1 MYWRGLFWELDRPLL
16 QKKQTNGYKKNDIS
30 KHLEYFFV
38 MKNNATISK
47 YVLIVSVAILLL
59 SSVAVRFMPTSN
71 GDDWAEYLG
80 GGDRNHYSTL
90 TQITPDNVNKL
101 QVAWRYSTP
110 DSGQIQAN
118 PLIVD
123 GVLYGVTSS
132 VQAFA
137 LEASTGKELWRFGD
151 PLKNW
156 ASTSRGVAYWQ
167 GPHDK
172 RILYTA
178 GPNLW
183 ALDATTGK
191 PIEDFGN
198 NGKVDLHT
206 GLPQNAQNKFVISNT
221 PGSIFEDLIIMP
233 VRLSEGA
240 DAAPG
245 DIRAF
250 NIKTGKLAWTFHTI
264 PYPGEFGYETFPK
277 DAYRNQYTGAA
288 NNWAGMAVDK
298 KRGIVYVPTG
308 SAGYDFYGGNRKGT
322 NLFANCLLALD
333 ARTGKRIWHFQTTH
347 HDIWDRDLPAPPN
360 LMTITKNGKKIDVV
374 AQVTKQGYVFVFDRV
389 TGKSIFPIKEIPV
402 LASKLN
408 GEHTWPTQ
416 PLPTK
421 PAPFAR
427 QSSALTT
434 NDISQYAE
442 NRQELIANFKK
453 YKTGVYDPSTKEG
466 IVLLPG
472 YDGGAEWG
480 GAAADPEGVLYVNA
494 NEMAWIHT
502 MIDTP
507 TQDKLAQMS
516 NGEKLYTLHCIACH
530 GTDKKG
536 NQRSNYPSLVGIE
549 KKRNKTFTTHIIA
562 NGKGMMPGF
571 TTLSVTEKQ
580 AIVSFLYGEQK
591 QEATANTSN
600 KQVYL
605 PYRSTGYNK
614 FLDSK
619 GLPAISPPW
628 GTMSAIDLNTGE
640 YLWKI
645 PFGYEPTLL
654 QKGIT
659 NTGVENYGG
668 PVITASGL
676 LFIAAT
682 KDGMFRAFEKKTGK
696 LLWETKL
703 PAAGFATPSTYQIN
717 GKQYVVIA
725 CGGTKLGTP
734 KGNQYVAFALP

>member
-1 MYWRGLFWELDRPLL
+1 
-16 QKKQTNGYKKNDIS
+16 
-30 KHLEYFFV
+30 
-38 MKNNATISK
+38 MKIK
-47 YVLIVSVAILLL
+47 LKFIVAI
-59 SSVAVRFMPTSN
+59 SIIFIGTVAFQMIDTGN
-71 GDDWAEYLG
+71 EDWSEYLG
-80 GGDRNHYSTL
+80 GADRNHYSTL
-90 TQITPDNVNKL
+90 TQINPENVNKL
-101 QVAWRYSTP
+101 QIAWSYSTP
-110 DSGQIQAN
+110 DSGQMQVN
-118 PLIVD
+118 PLIIN
-123 GVLYGVTSS
+123 GILYGVTSS

-137 LEASTGKELWRFGD
+137 LDASSGKEIWRFGD

-156 ASTSRGVAYWQ
+156 ASTSRGVSFWKE
-167 GPHDK
+167 GNDE

-183 ALDATTGK
+183 ALNAKNGQ
-191 PIEDFGN
+191 PIESFGDK
-198 NGKVDLHT
+198 GKVDLHT
-206 GLPQNAQNKFVISNT
+206 GLPEIAQKKFVISNT
-221 PGSIFEDLIIMP
+221 PGTIFEDLIIMP

-250 NIKTGKLAWTFHTI
+250 HVKTGKLAWTFHTI

-277 DAYRNQYTGAA
+277 DAYKNEYTGAA

-298 KRGIVYVPTG
+298 KRGILYVPTG
-308 SAGYDFYGGNRKGT
+308 SAGYDFYGGNRKGK

-347 HDIWDRDLPAPPN
+347 HDIWDRDMPAPPN

-389 TGKSIFPIKEIPV
+389 TGKPIYPIKEVPV
-402 LASKLN
+402 PKSDLE
-408 GEHTWPTQ
+408 GEIAWPTQ
-416 PLPTK
+416 PIPTK
-421 PAPFAR
+421 PAPYAR
-427 QSSALTT
+427 QSNTLTEK
-434 NDISQYAE
+434 DISPYAE
-442 NRQELIANFKK
+442 NREELIQNFKK
-453 YKTGVYDPSTKEG
+453 YKTALYHPGTKDG
-466 IVLLPG
+466 TVILPG

-480 GAAADPEGVLYVNA
+480 GAAADPEGILYVNA
-494 NEMAWIHT
+494 NEMAWIQT
-502 MIDTP
+502 MVENP
-507 TQDKLAQMS
+507 KQDKLANLS
-516 NGEKLYTLHCIACH
+516 LGEKLYTTQCIACH
-530 GTDKKG
+530 GADRKG
-536 NQRSNYPSLVGIE
+536 NPKSNYPSLIGIE
-549 KKRNKTFTTHIIA
+549 KKRDKAFLSNIIS

-571 TTLSVTEKQ
+571 TTLSASEKQ
-580 AIVSFLYGEQK
+580 ALVAFLVGEEKKEVSGNSTTK
-591 QEATANTSN
+591 QI
-600 KQVYL
+600 YL

-614 FLDSK
+614 FLDNK

-628 GTMSAIDLNTGE
+628 GTMSAIDINTGE
-640 YLWKI
+640 FLWKI
-645 PFGYEPTLL
+645 PFGHEPALL
-654 QKGIT
+654 EKGIK

-703 PAAGFATPSTYQIN
+703 PAAGFATPSTYQVN